1 MGGHDVCRGGV
12 METTYYDRALETADR
27 AALERR
33 QLGRLRELLA
43 TLLAQNPFYGPRLRA
58 AGIARPEDVGSLA
71 DLPRLPFTRKHELAA
86 DQEAHPPY
94 GSNLSYPVGTFTR
107 LHQTSGTTGRPLRL
121 LDTPASWDWWLRCWG
136 HVYRGAGVGPDDR
149 IFCAFSFGPFIG
161 FWTAFEAGQQLGA
174 LTIAGGG
181 QTSEQRLQIIRDNEA
196 TVLVCTPT
204 YALRLAEVA
213 REGGLDVSGSSIRAT
228 IHAGEPGASIP
239 STKQRIE
246 ELWGAKC
253 YDHAGATEVGAF
265 GFECQAQ
272 SGGIHVNEGEFIV
285 EVLDPDTQQPSD
297 DGELVITNLGRHG
310 NPVLRYR
317 TGDHVKLQAGECPC
331 GRTFRRFEGGLLG
344 RVDDMLT
351 VRGVNVFPSAIEN
364 LVRRHPAVDEFA
376 VDVYQERSMD
386 EMELQVEVSGAAP
399 EAVCEAVA
407 REVWVALGF
416 RPRVRLVPAG
426 SLPRFELKARR
437 VRDRRVP

>member
-1 MGGHDVCRGGV
+1 MEPTYHDLTQ
-12 METTYYDRALETADR
+12 EAADRMLETAER
-27 AALERR
+27 PALEAH
-33 QLGRLRELLA
+33 QLARFRELLA
-43 TLLAQNPFYGPRLRA
+43 MLLAHNPFYGPRLRA
-58 AGIARPEDVGSLA
+58 AGIASPDAVATLA
-71 DLPRLPFTRKHELAA
+71 DLPRLPFTRKHELVA
-86 DQEAHPPY
+86 DQDAHPPY
-94 GSNLSYPVGTFTR
+94 GTNLSFPLAAYTR

-121 LDTPASWDWWLRCWG
+121 LDTSASWDWWLRCWG
-136 HVYRGAGVGPDDR
+136 RVYRGAGVGPDDR

-161 FWTAFEAGQQLGA
+161 FWTAFEAGQKLGA
-174 LTIAGGG
+174 LVIAGGG
-181 QTSEQRLQIIRDNEA
+181 QTSEQRLQMILDNEA

-213 REGGLDVSGSSIRAT
+213 REQGIDVSRSSVRAT

-239 STKQRIE
+239 STKARIE

-272 SGGIHVNEGEFIV
+272 PGGIHVNEAEFIV
-285 EVLDPDTQQPSD
+285 EVLDPQTQQPTD
-297 DGELVITNLGRHG
+297 DGELVITNLGRPG
-310 NPVLRYR
+310 APVLRYR
-317 TGDHVKLQAGECPC
+317 TGDHVKLQPGPCPC

-364 LVRRHPAVDEFA
+364 LVRRHAAVDEFA
-376 VDVYQERSMD
+376 VEVYQERSMD
-386 EMELQVEVSGAAP
+386 EMELQVEVTGEAP
-399 EAVCEAVA
+399 ETVCEAVA

-416 RPRVRLVPAG
+416 RPRVRHVPAG
-426 SLPRFELKARR
+426 TLPRFELKARR
-437 VRDRRVP
+437 LRDRRTK

>member
-1 MGGHDVCRGGV
+1 V
-12 METTYYDRALETADR
+12 ETTYYDRARETADR
-27 AALERR
+27 ATLEAHQLARLHAL
-33 QLGRLRELLA
+33 LDV
-43 TLLAQNPFYGPRLRA
+43 LLAQNPFYGPRLRA
-58 AGIARPEDVGSLA
+58 AGITRPDAIASLA
-71 DLPRLPFTRKHELAA
+71 DLPRIPFTRKQDLVA
-86 DQEAHPPY
+86 DQDAHPPY
-94 GSNLSYPVGTFTR
+94 GTNLTYPLAAYTR

-121 LDTPASWDWWLRCWG
+121 LDTPESWNWWLRCWG
-136 HVYRGAGVGPDDR
+136 HVYRGAGVGPEDR

-174 LTIAGGG
+174 LMIAGGG
-181 QTSEQRLQIIRDNEA
+181 QTSEQRLQMLLDNAA

-213 REGGLDVSGSSIRAT
+213 REQGIDVSRSAIRAT

-239 STKQRIE
+239 STKRRIE

-272 SGGIHVNEGEFIV
+272 PGGIHVNEAEFIV
-285 EVLDPDTQQPSD
+285 EVIDPQTGAPAD
-297 DGELVITNLGRHG
+297 DGELVLTNLGRLG
-310 NPVLRYR
+310 SPVLRYR
-317 TGDHVKLQAGECPC
+317 TGDHVRLQPGACPC
-331 GRTFRRFEGGLLG
+331 GRTFRRLEGGLLG

-351 VRGVNVFPSAIEN
+351 VRGVNVFPSALEN
-364 LVRRHPAVDEFA
+364 LVRRHPAVAEFA
-376 VDVYQERSMD
+376 VEVYQERAMD
-386 EMELQVEVSGAAP
+386 ELELQLEVTGAPP

-416 RPRVRLVPAG
+416 RPRVRPVPTG

-437 VRDRRVP
+437 VRDRRREQPPTTG